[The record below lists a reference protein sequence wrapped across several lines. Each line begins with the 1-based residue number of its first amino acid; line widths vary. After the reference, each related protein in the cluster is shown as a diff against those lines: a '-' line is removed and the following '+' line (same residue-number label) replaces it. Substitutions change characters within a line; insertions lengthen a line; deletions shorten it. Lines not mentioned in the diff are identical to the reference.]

1 MDIDRNAPAT
11 ASGEIVISA
20 VSEVVWDV
28 MADIGGWPSWSPDIV
43 TAELEGPL
51 AVGSVFRWRSGSA
64 SLTSVLRSIDRP
76 RELAWTGTTRG
87 IKAVHVFRFESHED
101 GTLVRS
107 EESWT
112 GLLASLFKGY
122 SRKTLDRGIR
132 NWLALLKA
140 EVERRAA
147 V

>member
-11 ASGEIVISA
+11 ASGETVISA
-20 VSEVVWDV
+20 VPEVIWDV
-28 MADIGGWPSWSPDIV
+28 MADVDGWPSWSPDIV
-43 TAELEGPL
+43 AAKLEGPL
-51 AVGSVFRWRSGSA
+51 AVGSVFRWKSGSA
-64 SLTSVLRSIDRP
+64 SLTSVLRSVDWP

-87 IKAVHVFRFESHED
+87 IKAVHVFRFEPHED

-132 NWLALLKA
+132 SWLALLKA

-147 V
+147 A

>member
-1 MDIDRNAPAT
+1 MDIDRSAPAT
-11 ASGEIVISA
+11 ASGEIVVSA
-20 VSEVVWDV
+20 VPEVVWDI
-28 MADIGGWPSWSPDIV
+28 MADVDGWPSWSPDIEAA
-43 TAELEGPL
+43 TLEGPL
-51 AVGSVFRWRSGSA
+51 AVGSVFRWRSGRA
-64 SLTSVLRSIDRP
+64 SLTSVLRSVDRP
-76 RELAWTGTTRG
+76 RELAWTGTTMG
-87 IKAVHVFRFESHED
+87 IKAVHIFRFEPHED

-112 GLLASLFKGY
+112 GLLASVFRRY

-147 V
+147 A

>member
-1 MDIDRNAPAT
+1 VDIDRNAPAT
-11 ASGEIVISA
+11 ASGEVTVSA
-20 VSEVVWDV
+20 RPEAVWDV
-28 MADIGGWPSWSPDIV
+28 MAGIDGWPSWSPDIR
-43 TAELEGPL
+43 AAKLEGPL
-51 AVGSVFRWRSGSA
+51 APGSVFRWKSGSA
-64 SLTSVLRSIDRP
+64 SLTSVLRSVDRP
-76 RELAWTGTTRG
+76 RELAWTGSTKG

-112 GLLASLFKGY
+112 GLLASVFKGY

-140 EVERRAA
+140 EVERQAA
-147 V
+147 A

>member
-20 VSEVVWDV
+20 VPEVVWDV
-28 MADIGGWPSWSPDIV
+28 MADIDGWPSWSPDIRS
-43 TAELEGPL
+43 AELTGPL
-51 AVGSVFRWRSGSA
+51 AVGSLFRWKSGSA
-64 SLTSVLRSIDRP
+64 SLTSVLRSVDRP
-76 RELAWTGTTRG
+76 RELGWTGSTMG
-87 IKAVHVFRFESHED
+87 VKAVHVFRFDPHED

-107 EESWT
+107 EESWR
-112 GLLASLFKGY
+112 GILASLLKGY

-147 V
+147 A

>member
-87 IKAVHVFRFESHED
+87 IKAVHVFRFASHED